1 MTLPLA
7 GEGKQPEVASSHLP
21 VQLVLV
27 LVMPVAGTGRHGP
40 AAGGSESESKRAV
53 QVTVIRDSKPQQ
65 PLTLAQHGHF
75 NIALPGRRVT
85 PSPSQPEAASPT
97 RKGRIILGLG

>member
-1 MTLPLA
+1 VTLPLA

-27 LVMPVAGTGRHGP
+27 LVMPVAGTGRLRLGP
-40 AAGGSESESKRAV
+40 GGSESKRAV